1 MKKRLSLNERGYAM
15 IEVVFLISIVAILL
29 SLAIPNV
36 INSFKTAYV
45 EYEIRNLYGELR
57 FMQTAS
63 RVMNFNNKDIF
74 KNITFNKDILYLY
87 TNIFDDK
94 YSLVIRT
101 DLIRKHS
108 LAPNFTFNNKDHVR
122 FSNEGIMHVDKGV
135 SGTIFL
141 KRDLENCKPLIKFD
155 SVGRIRITYDNR

>member
-1 MKKRLSLNERGYAM
+1 MKKRLILNERGYAM
-15 IEVVFLISIVAILL
+15 IEIVFLISIIAIFS

-36 INSFKTAYV
+36 FNSFKTVYV

-63 RVMNFNNKDIF
+63 RIMNFNNEDIF
-74 KNITFNKDILYLY
+74 QNAMSNKKIVYLY

-94 YSLVIRT
+94 YSLVIRS
-101 DLIRKHS
+101 DLIRKHN

-122 FSNEGIMHVDKGV
+122 FLNEGIMHVDKGV
-135 SGTIFL
+135 RGNIFL
-141 KRDLENCKPLIKFD
+141 KRNSEDCKPLIKFD
-155 SVGRIRITYDNR
+155 SVGRIRIIYNN